1 MFRAM
6 CVQLLAP
13 YQEQNPACL
22 SGRASWNAC
31 QLVVVSAQIVRTCG
45 EKDRALLFRAW
56 SRLCLHAAS
65 LSAAEGA
72 SASAT
77 AMARAARAEAM
88 EKEAEA
94 AADKAEAWRRA
105 AAASAEVAAAREK
118 ALREASRGSV
128 LTAELQ
134 QTKEEMEQVARQQ
147 QLRRVKILVR
157 GYHSDSKI
165 IVWVSTV

>member
-1 MFRAM
+1 
-6 CVQLLAP
+6 
-13 YQEQNPACL
+13 
-22 SGRASWNAC
+22 
-31 QLVVVSAQIVRTCG
+31 
-45 EKDRALLFRAW
+45 
-56 SRLCLHAAS
+56 
-65 LSAAEGA
+65 
-72 SASAT
+72 
-77 AMARAARAEAM
+77 MARAARAEAM

-94 AADKAEAWRRA
+94 AADKAEAWRRVA
-105 AAASAEVAAAREK
+105 VASAEVAAAREK

-157 GYHSDSKI
+157 GCHSDNKI